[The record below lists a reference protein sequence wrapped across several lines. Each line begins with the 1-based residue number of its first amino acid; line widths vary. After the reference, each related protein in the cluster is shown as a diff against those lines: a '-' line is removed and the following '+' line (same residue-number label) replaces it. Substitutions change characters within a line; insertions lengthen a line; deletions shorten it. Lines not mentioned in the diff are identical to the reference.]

1 MQQYKM
7 LSCTIQLYTDNI
19 IQHTLTL
26 DTIQEGALSINT
38 THLQTNLFKRPQTK
52 ASNLLDI

>member
-19 IQHTLTL
+19 LQRTLTL
-26 DTIQEGALSINT
+26 DTIQKGTLSINT
-38 THLQTNLFKRPQTK
+38 KRLQTNLFKRPQTK